1 MKISKLLLLTLVF
14 MGCKTEKKQEV
25 PVIEKEYSLLE
36 KVANAHGFQNWE
48 NIEDLRF
55 TFNVDRDDSHFERT
69 WIWNVGENQV
79 TSILEKDTTTYS
91 RSTMDSVTNKIN
103 GGFINDKYWLLAPFN
118 LVWDQ
123 KNFTHEHSRDAV
135 APISK
140 KTIQKLTIVYGS
152 AGGYTPGD
160 AYDFYFGDDY
170 LLQEWVYRKGNQPE
184 ASLTTTWDDYIE
196 KGGLK
201 IAQMHGN
208 EEGFKLY
215 FTNIEVKTK

>member
-69 WIWNVGENQV
+69 WIWNVVENQV

-184 ASLTTTWDDYIE
+184 ASLMTTWDDYIE
-196 KGGLK
+196 EGGLK
-201 IAQMHGN
+201 MAQLHGN

-215 FTNIEVKTK
+215 FTNIGVKTK